1 MVARRFPLA
10 ARIQLFELSRGDGG
24 ADGAGNGSCVRAAG
38 DSPAARAQSR
48 ADGAQRWP
56 QRAFIQIGHAHD
68 GRRSDTDWHY
78 RIGAALGESGQ
89 SFRLGCDGGDN
100 GIWMDWLGRWLP
112 QNCPSKSA
120 RDVRAREIWLA
131 IADWRARRVLFD
143 VRDL

>member
-56 QRAFIQIGHAHD
+56 QRAFIQIGHATMGGALILIGIAASVLLWANLD
-68 GRRSDTDWHY
+68 NRFVWVVMAVTMGFGWIGWVDDY
-78 RIGAALGESGQ
+78 RKIVH
-89 SFRLGCDGGDN
+89 
-100 GIWMDWLGRWLP
+100 
-112 QNCPSKSA
+112 QNP
-120 RDVRAREIWLA
+120 RG
-131 IADWRARRVLFD
+131 
-143 VRDL
+143 